1 MHRARRRVPDERST
15 AVCVAQSE
23 RHGRADSGVVSDA
36 SVEEENACARRILV
50 TEIGSRRRT
59 QQQAE
64 SDCGD
69 DEIAARRPDVN
80 PSLAA
85 LPQRYDCRRSMSMHR
100 KRAASRRPSKGNRRL
115 PTLPGGCPPSTIG
128 ASGLNFSVRNGKR
141 CFPLA
146 IATERLRD
154 QSSPDLQ
161 NCTAGP
167 TKELGKYIRQA
178 LEQLVPVG

>member
-1 MHRARRRVPDERST
+1 
-15 AVCVAQSE
+15 CVAQSE

-36 SVEEENACARRILV
+36 PVEEENACARRILV

-85 LPQRYDCRRSMSMHR
+85 LPQRYDCRRSMSMQR

-141 CFPLA
+141 CFPAAMTAELSGAASRYRDSRAPSKLHSSNTRCSKSRPRA
-146 IATERLRD
+146 IST
-154 QSSPDLQ
+154 
-161 NCTAGP
+161 GP
-167 TKELGKYIRQA
+167 LNTL
-178 LEQLVPVG
+178 